1 MKSDRFKSLLVPQF
15 GKKFLIMIIGI
26 FLMGFFL
33 SFLVEVDWGTDP
45 YTFQNTVISTRLG
58 WSLGTWQLCLNG
70 VLFVLVII
78 FNRRLIGLGTLA
90 NMVLV
95 GYTVDFFRWV
105 WRTCFPLLGRICTEP
120 GFLWAKIVVFVLGIL
135 CFVIAA
141 SLYMN
146 ADLGLSPY
154 DGLAFIISR
163 RLKGKISVAVSRIAY
178 DLSAVLIGIL
188 VSLGTGISILTA
200 LIGSVAMALTLGP
213 AIQIVGKFVNEKLL
227 RIPSEK
233 QGQEIS

>member
-1 MKSDRFKSLLVPQF
+1 MKSDKLKNLIVPQF

-45 YTFQNTVISTRLG
+45 YTFQNTVISSRLG
-58 WSLGTWQLCLNG
+58 WSLGTWQLCLNAA
-70 VLFVLVII
+70 LFIPIII

-95 GYTVDFFRWV
+95 GYTVDFFRWL
-105 WRTCFPLLGRICTEP
+105 WRATFPLLGRICTEP
-120 GFLWAKIVVFVLGIL
+120 QFLWAKIIVFVVALL
-135 CFVIAA
+135 CFVISA

-146 ADLGLSPY
+146 ANLGLSPY
-154 DGLAFIISR
+154 DGLAYIISHK
-163 RLKGKISVAVSRIAY
+163 LKKVPLAISRIAY

-188 VSLGTGISILTA
+188 ASIGSGINILTS

-227 RIPSEK
+227 KITKETPK
-233 QGQEIS
+233 N

>member
-58 WSLGTWQLCLNG
+58 WSLGTGQLCLNG

-120 GFLWAKIVVFVLGIL
+120 EFLWAKIVVFVLGIL

-154 DGLAFIISR
+154 DGLAFIISQ
-163 RLKGKISVAVSRIAY
+163 RLKGKIPVAVSRIAY

>member
-1 MKSDRFKSLLVPQF
+1 MKSDRFRSLPVPQF

-33 SFLVEVDWGTDP
+33 SFLVEVGWGTDP
-45 YTFQNTVISTRLG
+45 FTFQNTVISARLG
-58 WSLGTWQLCLNG
+58 WSFGTWQLCLNG

-105 WRTCFPLLGRICTEP
+105 WSSAFPLLGRICTEP
-120 GFLWAKIVVFVLGIL
+120 GFLWAKIIVFTLGLL

-146 ADLGLSPY
+146 ADMGLSPY

-163 RLKGKISVAVSRIAY
+163 RLEKKVPAALSRMAY
-178 DLSAVLIGIL
+178 DLSAVLAGIL
-188 VSLGTGISILTA
+188 ASLGSGISILSA
-200 LIGSVAMALTLGP
+200 LIGSLAMSLTLGP
-213 AIQIVGKFVNEKLL
+213 AIQIVGRFVNGRLL
-227 RIPSEK
+227 GTPSEE
-233 QGQEIS
+233 QGEKIS